1 MVRYSH
7 QRKVIQKVVKSTKSH
22 PIADWV
28 YKRTRKLIPDVSL
41 GTVYR
46 NLNQLVANGSIN
58 TVQDGSVTRYDG
70 NIKPHHH
77 LKCDECSEIID
88 IEIHDLNLKN
98 IIKSKFDFE
107 PSDVEIT
114 VTGTCNKHILR

>member
-1 MVRYSH
+1 MRFSQQRETVKNVVRG
-7 QRKVIQKVVKSTKSH
+7 TNSH
-22 PIADWV
+22 PTAEWV
-28 YKRTRKLIPDVSL
+28 YTQTKKIIPNISL

-46 NLNQLVANGSIN
+46 NLSQLSDNSSIR
-58 TVQDGSVTRYDG
+58 TIQDGSVTRYDG